1 MEDER
6 ADEVEA
12 AAAPNLLHTASN
24 VGEGGDGHEE
34 EEEEEEM
41 GKISVLL
48 FFSILRRLD
57 NDDIDSGCYTLLPAH
72 SLQCPMAKGRRGRR
86 RERYLYCFLL
96 SI

>member
-41 GKISVLL
+41 GKISVL
-48 FFSILRRLD
+48 FFFDFQTS
-57 NDDIDSGCYTLLPAH
+57 
-72 SLQCPMAKGRRGRR
+72 
-86 RERYLYCFLL
+86 
-96 SI
+96 

>member
-41 GKISVLL
+41 GKISVLFLL
-48 FFSILRRLD
+48 FTILRRLD

-72 SLQCPMAKGRRGRR
+72 SLQCPMAKGRRRRR
-86 RERYLYCFLL
+86 REK
-96 SI
+96 

>member
-24 VGEGGDGHEE
+24 VGKGGEGH

-48 FFSILRRLD
+48 FFR
-57 NDDIDSGCYTLLPAH
+57 
-72 SLQCPMAKGRRGRR
+72 
-86 RERYLYCFLL
+86 F
-96 SI
+96 